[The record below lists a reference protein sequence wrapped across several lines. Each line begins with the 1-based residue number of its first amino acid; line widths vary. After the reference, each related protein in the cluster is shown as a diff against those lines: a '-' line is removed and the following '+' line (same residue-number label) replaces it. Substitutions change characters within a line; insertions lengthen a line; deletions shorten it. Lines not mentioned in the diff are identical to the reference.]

1 MENNLKTYV
10 KVSLAFLILVEL
22 GVAGFWLSYLS
33 QANQGL
39 RAVGIISRGQGFT
52 ETTWV
57 NVEIVLSALGWL
69 ALVNAIAILF
79 TVLYI
84 RDSTKLPA
92 FVLLVASLVGSIVLS
107 IRGMLLFGTLSWL
120 FAIGIVASIAV
131 ALTAILT
138 RTRKAR
144 VS

>member
-1 MENNLKTYV
+1 MKQKKVLF
-10 KVSLAFLILVEL
+10 KVSLALLILVEL
-22 GVAGFWLSYLS
+22 GVTGFWVSYLS

-69 ALVNAIAILF
+69 AIVNAIAILF

-84 RDSTKLPA
+84 RDSTKLSI
-92 FVLLVASLVGSIVLS
+92 FLLLTASLVGSVGLS

-120 FAIGIVASIAV
+120 FVISIVAATAV

-138 RTRKAR
+138 YRKAR
-144 VS
+144 TS

>member
-1 MENNLKTYV
+1 MKKELKTYI
-10 KVSLAFLILVEL
+10 KVSLALLILVEL
-22 GVAGFWLSYLS
+22 GVTGFWVSYLS

-39 RAVGIISRGQGFT
+39 QAVGIISRGQGFT

-69 ALVNAIAILF
+69 AIVNAIAILF

-84 RDSTKLPA
+84 RDSTKLSI
-92 FVLLVASLVGSIVLS
+92 FLLLTASLVGSVGLS

-120 FAIGIVASIAV
+120 FVISIVAATAV

-138 RTRKAR
+138 YRKAR
-144 VS
+144 TS